1 MADINFR
8 FWFYRI
14 VSIIMRIG
22 FSPFFKIRIKGREN
36 LPEEGAYILLPKHQR
51 WEDIPMTAFITP
63 RPMFY
68 IAKIELFRFRWLAR
82 LMIFMGGIP
91 LDRENP
97 MRSRNSLKAAL
108 KVLKRGDPLVI
119 FPEGTYF
126 ANCMGPG
133 HEGMLRFILSRADD
147 SNTFLP
153 VGIQYQPNG
162 LRTNVNIRIGRPVTI
177 LPTRDTRPFLDNMM
191 TEIARLSNLD

>member
-1 MADINFR
+1 
-8 FWFYRI
+8 
-14 VSIIMRIG
+14 
-22 FSPFFKIRIKGREN
+22 
-36 LPEEGAYILLPKHQR
+36 
-51 WEDIPMTAFITP
+51 MTAFITP

-97 MRSRNSLKAAL
+97 MCSRNSLKAAL
-108 KVLKRGDPLVI
+108 KTLKRGDPLVI

-133 HEGMLRFILSRADD
+133 HEGMVRFILSRADS

-162 LRTNVNIRIGRPVTI
+162 LRTNVHIRIGKPVTVP
-177 LPTRDTRPFLDNMM
+177 PTRNARPFLDNMM
-191 TEIARLSNLD
+191 IEIERLSNLD

>member
-1 MADINFR
+1 
-8 FWFYRI
+8 
-14 VSIIMRIG
+14 MRIG
-22 FSPFFKIRIKGREN
+22 FSPFFRIRIKGREN

-68 IAKIELFRFRWLAR
+68 IAKIELFKFRWLAR

-97 MRSRNSLKAAL
+97 MRSRSSLKAAL
-108 KVLKRGDPLVI
+108 KVLKKGDPLVI

-133 HEGMLRFILSRADD
+133 YEGMVRFILSRADD

-153 VGIQYQPNG
+153 VGIQYQRNS
-162 LRTNVNIRIGRPVTI
+162 LRTNVNIRIGKPVTI
-177 LPTRDTRPFLDNMM
+177 PPTRNVKPFLDNMM
-191 TEIARLSNLD
+191 TEIACLSNLN

>member
-1 MADINFR
+1 MI
-8 FWFYRI
+8 
-14 VSIIMRIG
+14 SIIMRIG
-22 FSPFFKIRIKGREN
+22 FSPFFRIRIKGRGN
-36 LPEEGAYILLPKHQR
+36 LPKEGAYILLPKHQR
-51 WEDIPMTAFITP
+51 WEDIPLTAFITS
-63 RPMFY
+63 RPLFY

-97 MRSRNSLKAAL
+97 MRSRNSFKAAL
-108 KVLKRGDPLVI
+108 KILKRGDPLVI

-133 HEGMLRFILSRADD
+133 HEGMVRFILSHAGS

-153 VGIQYQPNG
+153 VGIQYQPNS
-162 LRTNVNIRIGRPVTI
+162 LRTNVNIRIGKPVTI
-177 LPTRDTRPFLDNMM
+177 QPTRNAKPFLDNMM
-191 TEIARLSNLD
+191 KEIARLSNLD